1 MDKEQLKQF
10 AKEVMEEL
18 HVSGGKISK
27 FIQTIAP
34 QYEYDK
40 KGDFFDEKCKEL
52 IKTNC

>member
-18 HVSGGKISK
+18 HISGGKISK

-40 KGDFFDEKCKEL
+40 KR
-52 IKTNC
+52 IQVHSIT